1 MINKFK
7 NIYKNNLKF
16 NWLIY
21 ILIFISTIAYAI
33 TYHITK
39 PHNNIDRL
47 IYIFIGWFLIL
58 LISYQY
64 NKLKILKKVVKIKN
78 EKENKTY
85 NQ

>member
-21 ILIFISTIAYAI
+21 ILIFISAIAYAI
-33 TYHITK
+33 TYHMTK
-39 PHNNIDRL
+39 PHNIIDGL
-47 IYIFIGWFLIL
+47 IYIFIGWVLIL

-64 NKLKILKKVVKIKN
+64 NKLKILKKVVKSN
-78 EKENKTY
+78 ENENKTY

>member
-47 IYIFIGWFLIL
+47 IYVFIGWIIIL

-64 NKLKILKKVVKIKN
+64 NKLKMIKKVVKSN
-78 EKENKTY
+78 EKENKTHT
-85 NQ
+85 Q

>member
-1 MINKFK
+1 MISKIK
-7 NIYKNNLKF
+7 DIYKNNLKF

-21 ILIFISTIAYAI
+21 ILIFISGIAYAI

-47 IYIFIGWFLIL
+47 IYVLIGWILIL

-64 NKLKILKKVVKIKN
+64 NKLKILKKGGERK
-78 EKENKTY
+78 
-85 NQ
+85 